1 MTKNTKT
8 ILLALGGL
16 ATLAA
21 AGTAIYYATKKPAL
35 ETGSKK
41 SSGVPSDDGKP
52 STDGGAATTAP
63 SAIADAMPLELQTFA
78 NWLSQHS
85 KLIDPETLQNV

>member
-8 ILLALGGL
+8 ILFALGGL

-41 SSGVPSDDGKP
+41 SSVPSEDGKP
-52 STDGGAATTAP
+52 STDGGATTTTP